1 MSADLIIINGAVLT
15 MNERLPRAEAV
26 AISANQISGIG
37 SNTEILSERG
47 SGTQIID
54 AAGGSVIPGIVE
66 GHMHL
71 FAGAAEMEH
80 LNLGGVSGFAELSAR
95 MAAYARADRSND
107 LLIAEQADYVII
119 SETETLTRHH
129 LDRIERHRPVLVYSP
144 DHHTAWANTRA
155 LELAGLLKGKSL
167 GPGNEI
173 VMGADGLA
181 SGELREG
188 EAINPVRKLARKGD
202 RDRLGLTT
210 GGEPDPRPT
219 AAEFESDLEIIK
231 RGLAHAASHGITSIH
246 NMDGNIYTLELLE
259 ELQRRNELTA
269 RVRVPFHMKNFM
281 PLSMLDKASAMAAR
295 CRTDM
300 LSSGFV
306 KMFVDGVV
314 DSGTAVMVEDYA
326 DRPGWRGEP
335 LFTPSQFAEVAVE
348 ADRRGL
354 QIAVHAIGDGAV
366 KLVLDG
372 YEAAYRANG
381 RRDSRHRIEHVEV
394 IHPDDIPRFAR
405 LGVIAS
411 MQPPHP
417 PGNHGLP
424 LEPYLSR
431 IGRRRWPLAFAWK
444 ALREAGARLVF
455 GTDWPVSS
463 IDPLWSIQS
472 AMTRVRWSRAC
483 PDNRQTLMQALR
495 SYTADGAYAGFME
508 DRLGKLKVGMLADV
522 VIYPVDLES
531 TDPESFKGL
540 KPRLTI
546 CDGRVV
552 YDPA

>member
-1 MSADLIIINGAVLT
+1 
-15 MNERLPRAEAV
+15 
-26 AISANQISGIG
+26 
-37 SNTEILSERG
+37 
-47 SGTQIID
+47 
-54 AAGGSVIPGIVE
+54 
-66 GHMHL
+66 
-71 FAGAAEMEH
+71 
-80 LNLGGVSGFAELSAR
+80 
-95 MAAYARADRSND
+95 
-107 LLIAEQADYVII
+107 
-119 SETETLTRHH
+119 
-129 LDRIERHRPVLVYSP
+129 
-144 DHHTAWANTRA
+144 
-155 LELAGLLKGKSL
+155 
-167 GPGNEI
+167 
-173 VMGADGLA
+173 
-181 SGELREG
+181 
-188 EAINPVRKLARKGD
+188 
-202 RDRLGLTT
+202 
-210 GGEPDPRPT
+210 
-219 AAEFESDLEIIK
+219 
-231 RGLAHAASHGITSIH
+231 
-246 NMDGNIYTLELLE
+246 
-259 ELQRRNELTA
+259 
-269 RVRVPFHMKNFM
+269 MKNFM